1 MELKVVS
8 FLLSEEKFALDI
20 MNVDSI
26 VELGKIVKIPESSD
40 YVEGI
45 MNLRGNVIPVIKLKK
60 KFKMKDTERKPSSKI
75 IVINLEDRKVGLLVD
90 QVHEVLTITDKQIEQ
105 PPTDVSKSSANIL
118 LGIAKLDQDLLII
131 LNAKE
136 ILTAQEQIQL
146 EGLTKLA

>member
-8 FLLSEEKFALDI
+8 FMLGEEKFALDI

-26 VELGKIVKIPESSD
+26 VELGKIVRIPESND

-45 MNLRGNVIPVIKLKK
+45 MNLRGTVIPVINLKK
-60 KFKMKDTERKPSSKI
+60 KFKMRDTERKPSSKI
-75 IVINLEDRKVGLLVD
+75 IVINLDDRKVGLLVD

-105 PPTDVSKSSANIL
+105 APADLGKSKTNIL

-136 ILTAQEQIQL
+136 LLTTQEQIELQ
-146 EGLTKLA
+146 GLTKLA